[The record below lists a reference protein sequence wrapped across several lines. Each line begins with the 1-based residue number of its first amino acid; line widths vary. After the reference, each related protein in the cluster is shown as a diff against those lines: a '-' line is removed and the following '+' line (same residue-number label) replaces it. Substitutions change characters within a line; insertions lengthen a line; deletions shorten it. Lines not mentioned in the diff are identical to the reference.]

1 MKKRPPGIRRPLS
14 LYYGEAARPG
24 KPGRQHPVQV
34 QEQQVQLRLELQ
46 PQEQL
51 ELLLQEQLERPQ
63 EQLLLALLE
72 ELELLPHRQELQLQP
87 QEQELLVVRLEQE
100 QHMDVPPSLNS
111 VGTLP
116 SELSYVGWAAVVPT
130 LQKIYFTNKNQR
142 GIMQPS

>member
-1 MKKRPPGIRRPLS
+1 M
-14 LYYGEAARPG
+14 E
-24 KPGRQHPVQV
+24 
-34 QEQQVQLRLELQ
+34 Q

-51 ELLLQEQLERPQ
+51 LVLLVLVLLEQPQEQLLVLLELLEQPQ